1 MTSFPSLNR
10 PRSGKVLLM
19 FYRLL
24 GILVLG
30 GSFAFAWVMMS
41 LNSFSENPILLPETG
56 IAYELQPG
64 TSLSAV
70 AKDLEQRGYLQSAF
84 YFQLMARL
92 DGQASNIK
100 AGEYHLQAGLTP
112 KSLLALLVSGQ
123 VVSHTLTLVEGWNF
137 QQVLAAISGHEALKK
152 TLVGLSDEEIMA
164 RLGSPDMHP
173 EGRFLPD
180 TYHFPKGTTDLDFL
194 KRAQRAM
201 EQLLAREWAER
212 EPDLPLTTPYEALI
226 LASIV
231 EKETGQA
238 AERPEIAGV
247 FIRRLKKG
255 MLLQTDPTVIYG
267 MGPSFDGNIRRS
279 DLRQDTPYN
288 TYVHRG
294 LPPTPIS
301 MPGADALHAVL
312 HPAKGSSLYF
322 VAKGNGWHYFSDT
335 LAEHNKAVRKYQLK
349 R

>member
-1 MTSFPSLNR
+1 MLF
-10 PRSGKVLLM
+10 
-19 FYRLL
+19 RLL
-24 GILVLG
+24 GILILTGSLALGWVL
-30 GSFAFAWVMMS
+30 MS
-41 LNSFSENPILLPETG
+41 LDSFSDQPLQLREPE
-56 IAYELQPG
+56 IAYEIVPG
-64 TSLSAV
+64 SSLSAV
-70 AKDLEQRGYLQSAF
+70 ARDLQQRGYIDSAF
-84 YFQLMARL
+84 YFRLMARL
-92 DGQASNIK
+92 EGTAGKIK
-100 AGEYHLQAGLTP
+100 AGEYQLNSGLTP

-123 VVSHTLTLVEGWNF
+123 VMSHTLTLVEGWNF
-137 QQVLAAISGHEALKK
+137 RQVLAAVSAHKALKH
-152 TLVGLSDEEIMA
+152 TLEGLSDQEIMS
-164 RLGSPDMHP
+164 RLGAPGLHP

-194 KRAQRAM
+194 KRAKIAM
-201 EQLLAREWAER
+201 EQLLEREWAAR
-212 EPDLPLTTPYEALI
+212 EQGLPLKTADEALI

-231 EKETGQA
+231 EKETGHA

-247 FIRRLKKG
+247 FIRRLRKG

-267 MGPSFDGNIRRS
+267 MGDDFDGNIRRK
-279 DLRQDTPYN
+279 DLRKDTPYN

-322 VAKGNGWHYFSDT
+322 VAKGNGQHHFSNT
-335 LAEHNKAVRKYQLK
+335 LREHNRAVRKYQLK

>member
-1 MTSFPSLNR
+1 
-10 PRSGKVLLM
+10 M
-19 FYRLL
+19 FFRLL
-24 GILVLG
+24 GVLVIA
-30 GSFAFAWVMMS
+30 GSFALGWVWMS
-41 LNSFSENPILLPETG
+41 LDSFSNRPMQLPGSE
-56 IAYELQPG
+56 IAYEIVPG
-64 TSLSAV
+64 SSLSAV
-70 AKDLEQRGYLQSAF
+70 ARDLQQRGYIDSAF
-84 YFQLMARL
+84 YFRLMARL
-92 DGQASNIK
+92 DGQAGNIK
-100 AGEYHLQAGLTP
+100 AGEYHLRAGLTP

-137 QQVLAAISGHEALKK
+137 RQVMAAVAGHAALKQ
-152 TLVGLSDEEIMA
+152 TLAGLSDEEIMA
-164 RLGSPDMHP
+164 RLGSPGLHP

-194 KRAQRAM
+194 KRAKSAM
-201 EQLLAREWAER
+201 EQLLAREWEGR
-212 EPDLPLTTPYEALI
+212 EPGLPLKSADEALI

-247 FIRRLKKG
+247 FIRRLRKG

-267 MGPSFDGNIRRS
+267 MGEAYDGNIRRS
-279 DLRQDTPYN
+279 DLRRDTPYN

-294 LPPTPIS
+294 LTPTPIS
-301 MPGADALHAVL
+301 MPGADALRAVL

-322 VAKGNGWHYFSDT
+322 VAKGNGQHHFSNT
-335 LAEHNKAVRKYQLK
+335 LTEHNQAVRKYQLK